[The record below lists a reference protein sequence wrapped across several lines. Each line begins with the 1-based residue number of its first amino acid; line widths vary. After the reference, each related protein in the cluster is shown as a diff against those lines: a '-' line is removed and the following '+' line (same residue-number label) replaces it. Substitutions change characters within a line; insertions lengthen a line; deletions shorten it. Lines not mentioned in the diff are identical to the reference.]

1 LVVAGPTG
9 AFDAIAQRNIT
20 NNCVVNDLPLPLAVA
35 ASLLLFSK
43 KYFCVLS
50 QFEHI
55 LWLRFP
61 LEALVL
67 LGVLLVSKTL
77 KEASLLG
84 FTFLLGLA
92 AIEVMLHFA
101 GF

>member
-1 LVVAGPTG
+1 MAGPTG

-20 NNCVVNDLPLPLAVA
+20 NNCVANDLPLPLAVA